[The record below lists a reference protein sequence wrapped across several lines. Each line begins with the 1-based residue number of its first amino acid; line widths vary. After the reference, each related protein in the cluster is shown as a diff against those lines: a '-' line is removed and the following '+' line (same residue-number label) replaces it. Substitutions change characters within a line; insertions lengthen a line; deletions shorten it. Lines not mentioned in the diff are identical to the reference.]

1 MEYRA
6 LLAVFLSI
14 IILFAYQYFM
24 PSPQPP
30 AKTLVQSANVTQ
42 GEKITKNLIEED
54 VSEQKLS
61 PVSEGEQITNELNN
75 QPESV
80 KTRDIVIESDLYK
93 VIISEKGAL
102 LKEFLLKKYK
112 TKIEDDD
119 SYVDLIKL
127 FNAGKKPFSLTIN
140 DASGKKLDLSSL
152 YFVADKENLV
162 LDNKNPKG
170 TITLTARLDDG
181 KKILKQ
187 IQFSNE
193 KYLIETK
200 YLFQDFGA
208 SAFTLSLFANPEKKN
223 TYIFEG
229 ASYYSNGQYEEL
241 DVKEGKAITYN
252 QKVDWASF
260 GDNYFMM
267 AMLPFSTGPD
277 WKVEFEKKGK
287 ESPVGVKLGGSMNNP
302 LNELNFGFFI
312 GPKDLEQLKKGG
324 NNLDEA
330 INFGWFHIFAKPLF
344 YALRIF
350 NDFLHNYGLSIILL
364 TVLIKLVF
372 WPLSHQSSQSMK
384 TLQKIQPK
392 LKKIQEKYKDDK
404 ERLNKEIMQLYKT
417 YKVNPLGGCLPMLLQ
432 IPVFFA
438 LYKVLLQSIELR
450 HAPFFLWINDL
461 SAPDRLMIGDLI
473 IPFIGGIPVLTILM
487 GISMWFQQKMTPTT
501 MDPTQAKIMQFLP
514 VIFTFMFLSFP
525 SGLVLYWL
533 VNNVLSIVQQYYI
546 NKYTS

>member
-24 PSPQPP
+24 PAPQQPGNIP
-30 AKTLVQSANVTQ
+30 AQSTNATRA
-42 GEKITKNLIEED
+42 EKITKNLQEET
-54 VSEQKLS
+54 V
-61 PVSEGEQITNELNN
+61 
-75 QPESV
+75 SV
-80 KTRDIVIESDLYK
+80 KKELPLGETEDIKAPLNLPSNIKPRDIIIESDLYK
-93 VIISEKGAL
+93 VVISENGAV

-112 TKIEDDD
+112 TELKDNAPF
-119 SYVDLIKL
+119 VDLIKQ
-127 FNAGKKPFSLTIN
+127 FNANKKPFALTIN

-152 YFVADKENLV
+152 YFVSDKESLV
-162 LDNKNPKG
+162 LDSNNPKG
-170 TITLTARLDDG
+170 SITLTAQLESG
-181 KKILKQ
+181 KRILQQ

-200 YLFQDFGA
+200 YVFNEIGV
-208 SAFTLSLFANPEKKN
+208 SGFTLALFASSKTQNSYTFAGP
-223 TYIFEG
+223 
-229 ASYYSNGQYEEL
+229 SYYSNGQYEEVN
-241 DVKEGKAITYN
+241 VKEGKSITYN

-267 AMLPFSTGPD
+267 AMLPLSTGPD
-277 WKVEFEKKGK
+277 WSVEFDKYAK
-287 ESPVGVKLGGSMNNP
+287 ESPVGIKLGGNLNNP
-302 LNELNFGFFI
+302 VNELNFGFFT

-324 NNLDEA
+324 YNLDEA

-364 TVLIKLVF
+364 TALIKLVF
-372 WPLSHQSSQSMK
+372 WPLSHQGSQSMK

-404 ERLNKEIMQLYKT
+404 EKLNREIMHLYKT
-417 YKVNPLGGCLPMLLQ
+417 YKVNPIGGCLPMVLQ

-461 SAPDRLMIGDLI
+461 SAPDRLMIGDFM

-487 GISMWFQQKMTPTT
+487 GVSMWFQQKMTPTT

-514 VIFTFMFLSFP
+514 VVFTFMFLSFP

-533 VNNVLSIVQQYYI
+533 VNNILSIAQQYYT